1 MDVSGGINPLIIFA
15 KTNLPPHNMFMM
27 DRLRKVQN
35 LTGYLEMLSVAPR
48 AVWGVNNGFALY
60 FAGTCVHC

>member
-27 DRLRKVQN
+27 DRLGKVQN
-35 LTGYLEMLSVAPR
+35 LTGYLKVLSVAPH
-48 AVWGVNNGFALY
+48 AVWGINAFTLY